1 MGSNLQ
7 NFLIALLAVG
17 GGITAFVLVVMYV
30 AVPVFR
36 GIGTGIG
43 AVFAGIGWFFN
54 HIFEFIGGVLG
65 NALRFI
71 GSLLVLLVLVPLVP
85 LNIVIGRW
93 SAAAHFAQRVKGE
106 CKIGATC
113 VYRAVIHHPL
123 KLVMLHGLLE
133 GLEQRVPEAMFD
145 APGADMP
152 SRRVG
157 QFDGYTIVGSLRAG
171 GSGAKLYIAEPDETK
186 RRKFSGGGGRSL
198 PNRVVI
204 KCFAL
209 TEGSSLP
216 QIVRESRALE
226 CAKQLGHVLD
236 HGMDQHRFY
245 YVMPYHPGDHLGLI
259 ARQMHAECGGRGL
272 DHKHLKFVMSHSS
285 DLLATLSAYHKGGL
299 WHKDVKPENVIVHD
313 GRAHLVDLGLVTPLR
328 SAMTLTTHGTEYFRD
343 PEMVRQALR
352 GVKVHQVDGA
362 KFDIYAVGAV
372 IYFMIENTFPAHG
385 GLSRFVMPSPEALRW
400 IVRRSMT
407 EYNQRYSTADEMLA
421 DLEYIAR
428 ASNAFAIKPADL
440 PSMRGIDSPAMDFTS
455 ERPEVVAA
463 AGSTVPRGD
472 VVEGFGIAA
481 GIGTAGR
488 FAQAGRFKVDSE
500 GRPMPL
506 DAKLPPN
513 KPSLT
518 VTNWW
523 TGEYRAESAKAQK
536 VHDEARQFREQ
547 AYAFRGEAEQIG
559 RQAKMGVMSAR
570 RAAREQ
576 IKAARQRARE
586 MRSRASAR
594 RHRVVAGAGSGVRGA
609 GWAAAIGVM
618 SLLFLAGILAVTFLA
633 NGFSSRV
640 ERRMASVTQPTRP
653 VLLVVDANDPS
664 HPQIRDRIS
673 RVLEQRRD
681 QGYDVIVEKQVHNGH
696 LSNLIQQW
704 RQDSDGPADQQIENE
719 LASRNLYGIL
729 YLQFEGTNSNPTRR
743 VVNEIIHSTRPNAA
757 TRRRLDTDLVPA
769 PPKSTL
775 AYLLINDHPAKADLQ
790 VTAKIEQIM
799 KAYRDKGWNIE
810 SNDDAE
816 VAVRRYL
823 PAGPIDST
831 ATFSPMLH
839 ATLVQAKFGGVLK
852 IDAKPGDGPAQ
863 KRVAVTR
870 IDAVDSPIADESDD
884 RDSSSV
890 ADQRDE
896 SSANAIAGTL
906 VGSR

>member
-1 MGSNLQ
+1 
-7 NFLIALLAVG
+7 
-17 GGITAFVLVVMYV
+17 
-30 AVPVFR
+30 
-36 GIGTGIG
+36 
-43 AVFAGIGWFFN
+43 
-54 HIFEFIGGVLG
+54 
-65 NALRFI
+65 
-71 GSLLVLLVLVPLVP
+71 
-85 LNIVIGRW
+85 
-93 SAAAHFAQRVKGE
+93 
-106 CKIGATC
+106 
-113 VYRAVIHHPL
+113 
-123 KLVMLHGLLE
+123 
-133 GLEQRVPEAMFD
+133 
-145 APGADMP
+145 
-152 SRRVG
+152 
-157 QFDGYTIVGSLRAG
+157 
-171 GSGAKLYIAEPDETK
+171 
-186 RRKFSGGGGRSL
+186 
-198 PNRVVI
+198 VI

-236 HGMDQHRFY
+236 HGMDKHRFY

-259 ARQMHAECGGRGL
+259 ARQMHGECGGRGL
-272 DHKHLKFVMSHSS
+272 DHKHLRLVMSHSS

-421 DLEYIAR
+421 DLEYVAR

-440 PSMRGIDSPAMDFTS
+440 PSMRQSDAPSMEFES
-455 ERPEVVAA
+455 ECPEVVAG
-463 AGSTVPRGD
+463 AGTADPRKSA
-472 VVEGFGIAA
+472 VEGFGVAA
-481 GIGTAGR
+481 GIGAAGP
-488 FAQAGRFKVDSE
+488 FAQVGHFKVDGD
-500 GRPMPL
+500 GRPMPVDSKSPQPKARL
-506 DAKLPPN
+506 K
-513 KPSLT
+513 

-523 TGEYRAESAKAQK
+523 TGAYRSESGQHCQKCGYDLHGLTGAACPECGTSRRAGPEFKAREYRQHASEFRQQAENIQHQAQLG
-536 VHDEARQFREQ
+536 A
-547 AYAFRGEAEQIG
+547 
-559 RQAKMGVMSAR
+559 MSAR

-594 RHRVVAGAGSGVRGA
+594 RHRVVAGAGSGMRGA

-618 SLLFLAGILAVTFLA
+618 SLLFLAGILALTFLA
-633 NGFSSRV
+633 NGFSTRV
-640 ERRMASVTQPTRP
+640 ERRMASVSQPTRP
-653 VLLVVDANDPS
+653 VLLVVDANDPN

-696 LSNLIQQW
+696 LANLIEQW

-729 YLQFEGTNSNPTRR
+729 YVQFEGTDSNPTRR
-743 VVNEIIHSTRPNAA
+743 MVNEIIHSTRPNAGA
-757 TRRRLDTDLVPA
+757 RRRLDTDLVPA
-769 PPKSTL
+769 PPQSTL

-790 VTAKIEQIM
+790 VTAKIEQLI
-799 KAYRDKGWNIE
+799 KAYREKGWKIE
-810 SNDDAE
+810 SSDDSE

-839 ATLVQAKFGGVLK
+839 ATLVQAKFAGVLK

-863 KRVAVTR
+863 DRVAITR
-870 IDAVDSPIADESDD
+870 IDAVDSAIAEDSDD
-884 RDSSSV
+884 RDSSSM

-896 SSANAIAGTL
+896 SSANAMAGTL
-906 VGSR
+906 VGSS